1 MFNANK
7 WLLTANKY
15 KRSTATEIYLAAV
28 YNTNYHKIKD
38 FLRTHQTIRFMP
50 PPLLKKTKMVS
61 MNECTYPGYFGVKL
75 FSIFLITKL

>member
-1 MFNANK
+1 MHRNEDRFECLMPTIK

-50 PPLLKKTKMVS
+50 PPPFKKNQNGQHEWV
-61 MNECTYPGYFGVKL
+61 YIPRL
-75 FSIFLITKL
+75 FWS